1 MELIIFISIALAS
14 LIVLLFSAHYLII
27 AISGYSRKTGLSDYL
42 IGFFIISIGTALP
55 ELSTALVSSM
65 FGKGQLSIGDVI
77 GSNTLDLTLVLGA
90 ILLVAGTIKVRNKN
104 IKETI
109 ITIFL
114 MASLPLLLGIDGVLS
129 RVDGLILLVA
139 FLIYATSILTREVSS
154 VKLKKDVKLKF
165 LLKDMSIFILALIAL
180 LLSTRWLVWSTLQL
194 SSQFSIPI
202 FLIGSVFLAT
212 ATILPELTVGIK
224 SVIKK
229 KQDLIF
235 GDTFGSVVVNS
246 TLVVGIAALINPIP
260 LQLSGFVISSI
271 FMLLCVALGYL
282 MIRKKELNW
291 KHGLLFISLYV
302 LFILIQVAI
311 G

>member
-42 IGFFIISIGTALP
+42 IGFCIISIGTALP

-282 MIRKKELNW
+282 MIRKKE
-291 KHGLLFISLYV
+291 
-302 LFILIQVAI
+302 
-311 G
+311 